1 MSVQINII
9 LPYKE
14 QFSKN
19 KASSVSITVK
29 NNFDYSSYKTRIL
42 VYGQFVDSPILPY
55 NFIGIKKPRN
65 FLKSKNIFMAQ
76 EICKI
81 IKKKKDTEH
90 LIEVHNRPYLVKIF
104 DATFEKSTFIFARSG
119 ICRVFHHETFV
130 KTFRKVRH
138 FHSIRH

>member
-1 MSVQINII
+1 MQINII

-29 NNFDYSSYKTRIL
+29 NNFDYSSYKSKIA
-42 VYGQFVDSPILPY
+42 VYGQFVNDPILPC

-65 FLKSKNIFMAQ
+65 FLKSKNIHMAQ
-76 EICKI
+76 EICQI
-81 IKKKKDTEH
+81 IKKNTKH

-104 DATFEKSTFIFARSG
+104 DKSLDN
-119 ICRVFHHETFV
+119 
-130 KTFRKVRH
+130 K
-138 FHSIRH
+138 SIILFCIMTL